1 MNWGPED
8 DARSRLEK
16 LEAALRTQSLPLE
29 DVVPLY
35 AALMS
40 LPLPENRY
48 PALAMTPKQQ
58 RDATLDALVGWLLD
72 LAESKPV
79 LQLCEDLHWADPTT
93 LELLGLYIEQSPT
106 ASVLNVLTYR
116 PEFVPPWT
124 MRSHMTPITL
134 NRLERPD
141 VEAFV
146 NHLTGGKSLPS
157 EVLEHIVSKADGV
170 PLYVEEL
177 TKTILES
184 EVLHEEADRYLLD
197 GTLAAL
203 QIPSTLQDALMARL
217 DRAPELREVAQMGA
231 VLGREFAYDMLNAV
245 IALNETVLQ
254 SGLVQL
260 VESELLYQRGRGQ
273 RSRYIFKHAL
283 IQDAA
288 YQSLLKR
295 TRRQYHQ
302 QVAELLEV
310 QFPEIVETQPEL
322 VAHHFSEADLAE
334 QAIGYWQR
342 AGNRASERS
351 AHQEAMSHLTRGL
364 TLLQTMPET
373 QARHQ
378 QELRLQT
385 ALGAAALIARGHAA
399 PEVEA
404 AFNRARHLCQL
415 LGDTEDVFPVLFGLW
430 RFYVARP
437 DFSLCQ
443 ELSEELHVLTKGSDE
458 TPLQVVAHYAAGAT
472 SMWVG
477 ELVPA
482 RENLREGVASYTPEQ
497 RSFPIYQVGQD
508 PGVACR
514 AYTGKTL
521 WLLGYPDQALA
532 SMNDALSLATELAH
546 PFSQAFALNIA
557 AIGLQLRRE
566 GKAVYEHAD
575 AGVTLST
582 EQGFPHWVAF
592 STILRGWALA
602 DLGQQE
608 EGLTQMRQ
616 GLSDWR
622 ATGAELFVP
631 YYLSLIAEV
640 YGDLAQVEAG
650 LDALKEGLEVME
662 RTGED
667 WWKAEMYR
675 CTGSMLLLHTTPDV
689 TQAEICFEQALATA
703 HQQQGRS
710 FELRAAIDLA
720 QLWQRQGKHDK
731 ACRLLTPVYAWFS
744 EGFDTA
750 DLKDARS
757 LLDELEAPRSDTA
770 VN

>member
-1 MNWGPED
+1 
-8 DARSRLEK
+8 
-16 LEAALRTQSLPLE
+16 
-29 DVVPLY
+29 VPLY

-116 PEFVPPWT
+116 PEYVPPWT

-217 DRAPELREVAQMGA
+217 DRAPELREVAQMGS
-231 VLGREFAYDMLNAV
+231 VLGREFGYDMLNAV
-245 IALNETVLQ
+245 TALNETVLQ

-322 VAHHFSEADLAE
+322 VAHHFSEAELAE

-342 AGNRASERS
+342 AGKRASERS
-351 AHQEAMSHLTRGL
+351 DHQEAMSHLTIGL
-364 TLLQTMPET
+364 SLLQTMPET

-443 ELSEELHVLTKGSDE
+443 QLAEELHVLANRSDE

-532 SMNDALSLATELAH
+532 SIDDALALATELAH

-557 AIGLQLRRE
+557 SIGFQLRRD
-566 GKAVYEHAD
+566 GMAVYEHAD

-582 EQGFPHWVAF
+582 EQGFPHWAAF

-608 EGLTQMRQ
+608 EGLAQMRQ

-631 YYLSLIAEV
+631 YYLSLIAGV

-650 LDALKEGLEVME
+650 LEALKEGLEVME

-703 HQQQGRS
+703 HQQQARS

-720 QLWQRQGKHDK
+720 RLWQRQDKHDE
-731 ACRLLTPVYAWFS
+731 ACGLLAPVYAWFS

-757 LLDELEAPRSDTA
+757 LLDELEAPRSDAA